1 MREETF
7 ALGWTAANKRPLAA
21 CTVFRAFGAVR
32 HDPDQLP
39 AGRPRR
45 VHSRQL
51 LFDSVTISVS
61 RPRFRGRRSEL
72 NHSADTKAGTWM
84 NPRRPGFRMLP
95 NLPLHPPLIPTGDL
109 AKNDLEM
116 IMLARFLRAQEA
128 ATLLRLLSGPI
139 CPSASA
145 LQPCVLGSPC
155 PGLRILRAQGKFE
168 IPLFRLPPAASA
180 VWANVWSRC
189 LGCHAAAS
197 APGDGSGRPNSRN
210 TALDCRK
217 FLLTIH
223 GRLWLWPNPAR
234 RRPSPAGSWGTP
246 EHCTSGHY

>member
-95 NLPLHPPLIPTGDL
+95 HLPLHPPLIPTGDL

-155 PGLRILRAQGKFE
+155 PGLRIDRAQGKFV
-168 IPLFRLPPAASA
+168 IPLFRLP
-180 VWANVWSRC
+180 RC
-189 LGCHAAAS
+189 CVCCVGECVVPL
-197 APGDGSGRPNSRN
+197 
-210 TALDCRK
+210 
-217 FLLTIH
+217 F
-223 GRLWLWPNPAR
+223 RLPR
-234 RRPSPAGSWGTP
+234 CCVCCAGECVVPLFRLPRCCVCWVG
-246 EHCTSGHY
+246 